1 MGYFGD
7 IAESLVTAVKGMGVT
22 FSHLRQK
29 PNTVQWPHEPATT
42 KPRTRAELFNNVD
55 DCIGCGN
62 CAKACPVDCIT
73 IETVKSTKS
82 VDLGR
87 TSNGKKKTLHLAQF
101 DIDMAKCCYCG
112 LCVDVCPTECLV
124 MTEKF
129 DYSSATVEGLYY
141 RFSKMDGAQIAAAQE
156 ALEEEKRQAAAEK
169 VAAAAEAAKA
179 AAAKAKAEAE
189 EKARQEFAARQ
200 EAEAAAAAQAATPEA
215 APASDPPATPD
226 RPADAPAQA

>member
-42 KPRTRAELFNNVD
+42 KPRTRGELFNNIN

-62 CAKACPVDCIT
+62 CAKVCPVDCIT
-73 IETVKSTKS
+73 IDTVKSAKS

-87 TSNGKKKTLHLAQF
+87 TSNGKKKTMHLAQF

-129 DYSSATVEGLYY
+129 DYSTAEVAGLFY
-141 RFSKMDGAQIAAAQE
+141 RFSSMDGEQIAAARE

-169 VAAAAEAAKA
+169 LAAAAEAAKA

-189 EKARQEFAARQ
+189 EKARQE
-200 EAEAAAAAQAATPEA
+200 AAAAAPP
-215 APASDPPATPD
+215 APAPDSPANPD
-226 RPADAPAQA
+226 SPADAPAQA